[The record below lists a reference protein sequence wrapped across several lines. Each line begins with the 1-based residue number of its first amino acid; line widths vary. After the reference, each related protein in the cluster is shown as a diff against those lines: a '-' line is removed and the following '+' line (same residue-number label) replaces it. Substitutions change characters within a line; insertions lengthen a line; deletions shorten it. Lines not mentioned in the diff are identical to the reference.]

1 MRYLVK
7 ARVKNGKEQSL
18 LRAIDE
24 RTLGEGSIAG
34 SEYLHDME
42 QARANGVGVAHWVEV
57 CFCEQPLEEER
68 PYWEKYFELLNV
80 KDAHA
85 RKNCRHENGTEAWA
99 CCDCDCTRR
108 IEQKLQKT
116 GSPFLRQ
123 LQKKRSGPTRTFAK
137 FSMFEEH

>member
-7 ARVKNGKEQSL
+7 ARVKNGKKQSL

-24 RTLGEGSIAG
+24 RTIGAGSVAG

-42 QARANGVGVAHWVEV
+42 QARVNGDGLAHWVEV

-68 PYWEKYFELLNV
+68 PYWEKYFELLSV

-85 RKNCRHENGTEAWA
+85 RKNCRRENGT
-99 CCDCDCTRR
+99 
-108 IEQKLQKT
+108 
-116 GSPFLRQ
+116 
-123 LQKKRSGPTRTFAK
+123 
-137 FSMFEEH
+137 